1 MHIIVPLFAVFMALA
16 FNLTPA
22 VKIALVVLSLSPVP
36 PVLPKKDFKAGAGS
50 EFTFGLL
57 VGAALLSIVII
68 PLGLAILSAVF
79 GRDFSVNPVEIAKVV
94 STTVLLPL
102 LAGIVVRHLATGFAE
117 RTSDP
122 ILKISGITL
131 LIGVIPILFVTGS
144 TMMSLIGNGTLVS
157 MAAMAVLGLV
167 AGHLLG
173 GPNFSDRVPLALASA
188 TRHPG
193 VALMLATALFPEQKK
208 LVMAAVLLY
217 VIVSALVSVPYMAW
231 CRKHLTTATA

>member
-1 MHIIVPLFAVFMALA
+1 
-16 FNLTPA
+16 
-22 VKIALVVLSLSPVP
+22 
-36 PVLPKKDFKAGAGS
+36 
-50 EFTFGLL
+50 
-57 VGAALLSIVII
+57 
-68 PLGLAILSAVF
+68 
-79 GRDFSVNPVEIAKVV
+79 EIAKVV

-117 RTSDP
+117 RISDP

-144 TMMSLIGNGTLVS
+144 TMISLIGNGTLVS
-157 MAAMAVLGLV
+157 MAAMAVIGLV

-173 GPNFSDRVPLALASA
+173 GPNFGDRVPLALASA

-217 VIVSALVSVPYMAW
+217 VIVSAIVSVPYMAW
-231 CRKHLTTATA
+231 CKKHLTTATA